1 MCSNIEHLWNEIGGL
16 NHHCHQQK
24 ICGKLSW
31 SQVAVGGQSYAQWL
45 LKHLFCSKVLFRQL
59 LRTNWLEIMRLK
71 VFKMNLKKTDE
82 RDSKGSIVWLF
93 FWYCKNAFAVIS
105 FVLFSPKEIG
115 PNAEKFFWII
125 WKDYESIS
133 IFWTKSHFLGLNLD
147 CPWTAA
153 VLRSQEAF
161 ENVDTIICP
170 QKQKRSQYLIGLSKV
185 ALSDREIR
193 SNYKHVN

>member
-1 MCSNIEHLWNEIGGL
+1 MTFFFPLGLGFYSTIVVGSGKDVYLNPFYAELWNTY
-16 NHHCHQQK
+16 QK
-24 ICGKLSW
+24 S
-31 SQVAVGGQSYAQWL
+31 
-45 LKHLFCSKVLFRQL
+45 
-59 LRTNWLEIMRLK
+59 
-71 VFKMNLKKTDE
+71 
-82 RDSKGSIVWLF
+82 
-93 FWYCKNAFAVIS
+93 
-105 FVLFSPKEIG
+105 LFSI
-115 PNAEKFFWII
+115 NFVDDFFWII
-125 WKDYESIS
+125 WIDYESIS

-147 CPWTAA
+147 CPWTTA